1 MRRDPHESPESPS
14 SPGAGDATES
24 QPGSELLT
32 AYVDG
37 GAELPPDE
45 RHQVAALLAGDPQAR
60 ADQAAVRTLLDQL
73 RELPAAGVEPDWAA
87 MERSIRQAVGSSV
100 PRPWWRRWKWLAPS
114 AVLATAVAVMLVML
128 ARPAAVTE
136 PEVHRIANLGSHDPG
151 SHDPQPTENV
161 VRLWLDGAEVDVDLS
176 ASDLL
181 GALEA
186 REPGQPGQP
195 DDDNPVQ
202 PGPDADAEVDL
213 LPSTNLAWV
222 DQLDEDA
229 IARAERWLAR
239 KKG

>member
-1 MRRDPHESPESPS
+1 MRRDPHDAPESPN
-14 SPGAGDATES
+14 SPGSPGSDDATEP

-37 GAELPPDE
+37 VAELPPDE
-45 RHQVAALLAGDPQAR
+45 RHQVAALLASDPQAR

-114 AVLATAVAVMLVML
+114 AMLATAVAVVLVMW
-128 ARPAAVTE
+128 AQPAPIRE
-136 PEVHRIANLGSHDPG
+136 PEVHGIANLGSP
-151 SHDPQPTENV
+151 DPQPAENV
-161 VRLWLDGAEVDVDLS
+161 VPLWLDGAEVDVDLS

-181 GALEA
+181 SALESG
-186 REPGQPGQP
+186 EP
-195 DDDNPVQ
+195 DEDNPVQ
-202 PGPDADAEVDL
+202 PGPDADTEVDL

-229 IARAERWLAR
+229 ISRAERWLAR